1 MNGQDVIALALV
13 YAIIACSLA
22 AALYLDRKGHG
33 EHARKTVHVGVGLF
47 VLVWW
52 AFSANWIMLVFI
64 TIPFAVVLFIAMF
77 KGNAVSDSK
86 IGDIANNRGHRIG
99 LFLYVVSINIL
110 VAFFWDHWTAAT
122 IGIVA
127 MTFGDGFGS
136 IVGKRFG
143 RHPIINGK
151 SLEGSI
157 GVFLATAIAA
167 AFILVFYGWLTA
179 SGFYPGGD
187 SVAIIPIWAV
197 SIIAGVIA
205 SVLEAICPGQYDNV
219 VIPLVVATVMA
230 LLGL

>member
-1 MNGQDVIALALV
+1 MDAQDIIALALV

-22 AALYLDRKGHG
+22 VALYLDRRGHG
-33 EHARKTVHVGVGLF
+33 GASRKVVHVGVGLF

-52 AFSANWIMLVFI
+52 MFSANWIMLVFF
-64 TIPFAVVLFIAMF
+64 TIPFAVILFAAMF
-77 KGNAVSDSK
+77 GGNAVSDSK
-86 IGDIANNRGHRIG
+86 IGDIANNRGHRTG

-136 IVGKRFG
+136 IVGRRFG
-143 RHPIINGK
+143 RHRILNGK

-157 GVFLATAIAA
+157 GVFLATAIMA
-167 AFILVFYGWLTA
+167 AFIMVYYGWLTA

-187 SVAIIPIWAV
+187 SVAVVPIWAV

-205 SVLEAICPGQYDNV
+205 SVLEAVCPGQYDNIA
-219 VIPLVVATVMA
+219 IPIVVAVAMVA
-230 LLGL
+230 LGL